1 MDKLILTTAELQSL
15 MQWKDNHKDL
25 VRSMPAPFKAIEIHV
40 ESGFII
46 KGIRESSSL
55 KLYLKYNG
63 KPAGVAEFLVEE
75 DGLVFNGKNTISPH
89 EMLQDVLTTYC
100 SLMAL
105 ITYGKPIEHE
115 RREILSSGPSQSTTK
130 RTIHSVTYLLR
141 SYKSGELQGHHAS
154 PRGVFGVRG
163 HYRHYRN
170 GRVIWIAAYKKGEG
184 KQKSKTYKLGGQPDE
199 HS

>member
-15 MQWKDNHKDL
+15 IQWKDSHKDL

-46 KGIRESSSL
+46 KGIRESDSL
-55 KLYLKYNG
+55 KLYLKYKG
-63 KPAGVAEFLVEE
+63 KPVGIAEFLVEE

-105 ITYGKPIEHE
+105 ITYEKPIEHE
-115 RREILSSGPSQSTTK
+115 RRGISSSGPSQSTTK
-130 RTIHSVTYLLR
+130 RTIYSVTYLLR
-141 SYKSGELQGHHAS
+141 SYKSGEPQGHHAS
-154 PRGVFGVRG
+154 PRGIFSVRG

-170 GRVIWIAAYKKGEG
+170 GNVIWIAEYKKGEG
-184 KQKSKTYKLGGQPDE
+184 KKKSKTYKLGGQPDE

>member
-15 MQWKDNHKDL
+15 IQWKESNKDL

-46 KGIRESSSL
+46 KGIRESNSL

-63 KPAGVAEFLVEE
+63 KPAGVAEFLVEK

-89 EMLQDVLTTYC
+89 ELLQYVLTTYC

-105 ITYGKPIEHE
+105 IAYGKPVARE
-115 RREILSSGPSQSTTK
+115 RSGNSSSISHQSTT
-130 RTIHSVTYLLR
+130 RQTIPSVTYLLR
-141 SYKSGELQGHHAS
+141 SYKSREPQGHHAS

-170 GRVIWIAAYKKGEG
+170 GNVVWIAEYKKGEG
-184 KQKSKTYKLGGQPDE
+184 KKKSKTYKLGGQSDE